1 MSMATKCY
9 LLYKKTGKH
18 VDNELRTK
26 EELLAKLKEIMQ
38 NAGLDEDAI
47 NSTYDY
53 QEVDDGGTS
62 TEQNAS
68 AATEANDDEFVSKD
82 NNDGE
87 YFPSTN
93 DYYSPALSDDAKG
106 WNKLLDS
113 LNVDSE
119 YKPYLELREGDQGDN
134 SGEWDVRKNA
144 IRVLYL
150 NSEFNKFYHA
160 LDRLP
165 SSLSSYLKSHSHFVI
180 VKSEYALDVIKEDME
195 DIVGDLLKCLRAYNE
210 GNDKEDDRQ
219 EIFDEVK
226 EFDEEI
232 QNLHQMIMMV
242 GHDNVGKY
250 QQMANDWAAI
260 DSQFKEYCKGQPT
273 PSKLSQYLMDIA
285 TKKYHLGRIKMD
297 SNDDNSTLDGSWM
310 NPEDKATHNVRLS
323 DNIGDYL
330 DLKNKK
336 MLGDADQKAVD
347 EIIEKFKKKDITQE
361 EANKEI
367 HSMVSKAREQLRTS
381 LDIFF
386 KLMGV
391 NDANVR
397 NQFTSGLYRLDENEY
412 QQNWRYLVNN
422 YKDILKKR
430 IDVFKKAHSNDMTAE
445 AFDGCM
451 NELNAL
457 LANADSMLEAVNKGD
472 GEQLIGYAQEICKRI
487 ESVKKTT
494 AEARKGF
501 KK

>member
-1 MSMATKCY
+1 MATKCY

-68 AATEANDDEFVSKD
+68 APTEANDDEFASKD

-106 WNKLLDS
+106 WNKLLDG

-119 YKPYLELREGDQGDN
+119 DKPYLELREGDQGDN

-165 SSLSSYLKSHSHFVI
+165 SSLSSYLKSHSNIVI

-195 DIVGDLLKCLRAYNE
+195 EIVDDLLKCIRAYNN

-232 QNLHQMIMMV
+232 QNLHQMIMML
-242 GHDNVGKY
+242 GHENVGKY

-260 DSQFKEYCKGQPT
+260 DSQFKEYCQGKPT

-310 NPEDKATHNVRLS
+310 NPEDKSSHNVRLS
-323 DNIGDYL
+323 DNIEDYL

-336 MLGDADQKAVD
+336 MLGDADQKKVD

-412 QQNWRYLVNN
+412 QQNWRYIVNN